1 MEITADLIT
10 ECTKETNNVAIFID
24 FDNIFYSLKDYGL
37 NVEDEDYCVFTLMN
51 KIYSFDRIRTM
62 RAYADYD
69 QIKVSFKRLQE
80 KRVQIKNVYG
90 NGREED
96 HRKNASDIEL
106 SIDALDAYY
115 RNPNIDTFVFIT
127 SDSDMIPIM
136 SRLIFKGKKVHLY
149 YIEDKVS
156 HYQDLTGFCHIKH
169 NLKNIFKLDSDRLE
183 PAYWES
189 QAITLI
195 EKWYSEPKNKD
206 KNKTLGGKWL
216 NDLLTENLSILPT
229 KATTIIDYLESEGKI
244 LRKTQENGAK
254 YFELPPKEDKE

>member
-1 MEITADLIT
+1 MEISADLIS
-10 ECTKETNNVAIFID
+10 ECTKNTDNVAIFID
-24 FDNIFYSLKDYGL
+24 FDNIYYSLKDYGL
-37 NVEDEDYCVFTLMN
+37 NVEAEDYCVFTLMN

-90 NGREED
+90 NGRDED

-115 RNPNIDTFVFIT
+115 RNPNIDTFIFIT

-136 SRLIFKGKKVHLY
+136 SRLMFKGKKVHLY

-169 NLKNIFKLDSDRLE
+169 NLKDIFKLDSRRLE
-183 PAYWES
+183 PDYWEI
-189 QAITLI
+189 QAISII
-195 EKWYSEPKNKD
+195 ENWYSDPKNKG
-206 KNKTLGGKWL
+206 KTLGGKWL
-216 NDLLTENLSILPT
+216 NDLLTEKLFILPT
-229 KATTIIDYLESEGKI
+229 KARVIIDHLEMTGKI
-244 LRKTQENGAK
+244 LRKNQQTGGI
-254 YFELPPKEDKE
+254 YFELPSNNN

>member
-1 MEITADLIT
+1 MGISNDLIT
-10 ECTKETNNVAIFID
+10 ACTNNMDNVAIFID
-24 FDNIFYSLKDYGL
+24 FDNVYYSLKDYGL

-51 KIYSFDRIRTM
+51 KIYSYDRIRTM

-90 NGREED
+90 NGRDED

-115 RNPNIDTFVFIT
+115 RNPDIDTFIFIT

-136 SRLIFKGKKVHLY
+136 SRLMFKGKKVHLY

-156 HYQDLTGFCHIKH
+156 HYQDLTGFCHLKH
-169 NLKNIFKLDSDRLE
+169 NLKDIFKLDSARLE
-183 PAYWES
+183 PAYWET
-189 QAITLI
+189 QAIALI
-195 EKWYSEPKNKD
+195 EAWYSEPKNTG
-206 KNKTLGGKWL
+206 KNLGGKWL
-216 NDLLTENLSILPT
+216 NQLLTENLFILPT
-229 KATTIIDYLESEGKI
+229 KAREIIDYLENQGKI
-244 LRKTQENGAK
+244 LRKNQQNGNGI
-254 YFELPPKEDKE
+254 YFELPVQSN

>member
-1 MEITADLIT
+1 MEISNELIT
-10 ECTKETNNVAIFID
+10 GCTNNTNNVAIFID
-24 FDNIFYSLKDYGL
+24 FDNIYYSLKDYGL
-37 NVEDEDYCVFTLMN
+37 NVEDEAYCVFTLMN
-51 KIYSFDRIRTM
+51 KIYSYDRIRTM

-90 NGREED
+90 NGRSED

-115 RNPNIDTFVFIT
+115 RNPDIDTFIFIT

-136 SRLIFKGKKVHLY
+136 SRLMFKGKKVHLY

-156 HYQDLTGFCHIKH
+156 RYQDLTGFCHLKH
-169 NLKNIFKLDSDRLE
+169 NLKDIFKLDSARLE
-183 PAYWES
+183 PTYWET

-195 EKWYSEPKNKD
+195 KEWYSESKNTGKS
-206 KNKTLGGKWL
+206 LGGQWL
-216 NDLLTENLSILPT
+216 NNILSEKLFILPI
-229 KATTIIDYLESEGKI
+229 KASQIIQYLEENNKI
-244 LRKTQENGAK
+244 INKVQANGRSCYELSPENNEK
-254 YFELPPKEDKE
+254 